1 MQVEQV
7 KKRADDGVQ
16 GASKVP
22 LYRQIS
28 DTLLAGIREGKFPVG
43 TFYPANWS

>member
-7 KKRADDGVQ
+7 KKGTNDEPQ
-16 GASKVP
+16 GSSRVP

-28 DTLLAGIREGKFPVG
+28 DNLLVGIREGKFPVG
-43 TFYPANWS
+43 SFYPVS